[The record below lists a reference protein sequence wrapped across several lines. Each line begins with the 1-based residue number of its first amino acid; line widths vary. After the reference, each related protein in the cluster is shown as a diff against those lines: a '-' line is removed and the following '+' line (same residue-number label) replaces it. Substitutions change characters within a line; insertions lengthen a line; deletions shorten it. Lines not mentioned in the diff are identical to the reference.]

1 MKTTIKTRVNTKK
14 EREKLAITHALGL
27 MESEQAEKVVLE
39 AFLEAYQNPYDTL
52 IGYGVQPVA
61 AMNVIRSHFLRK
73 FGF

>member
-27 MESEQAEKVVLE
+27 MESEQAEK
-39 AFLEAYQNPYDTL
+39 FLEAYQNPYDTL